1 MSYLYSFDRTYD
13 KWATLADTFDVML
26 DELNETD
33 ETSDVFVSVDSFDV
47 DEVL

>member
-1 MSYLYSFDRTYD
+1 MSYSYSFDRTYD

>member
-1 MSYLYSFDRTYD
+1 MSYSYSFDRTYD

-26 DELNETD
+26 DELNDTND
-33 ETSDVFVSVDSFDV
+33 VPDVFVSVDSFDV

>member
-1 MSYLYSFDRTYD
+1 MSYSYSFDRTYD
-13 KWATLADTFDVML
+13 KWATLADHFDVML

-33 ETSDVFVSVDSFDV
+33 ETSDVFVPVDNFDV

>member
-1 MSYLYSFDRTYD
+1 MSYSYSFDRTYD
-13 KWATLADTFDVML
+13 KWATLADHFDVML